1 MTETILPLFVCLRGN
16 TTTLWFTAERI
27 LPLSVCLS
35 VGFSRGVTATVCLSE
50 RGYCHSKTKKTLRRI
65 FDPRPIAGT
74 KFYIYSYIIFMGS
87 TCTSI
92 YMEIYVY
99 CIHIYEYRY
108 IHDIYNYIY
117 LYCLAPISLKPQKTL
132 HCPK

>member
-1 MTETILPLFVCLRGN
+1 MNSLAAEGILLLGYDRDNTATVCRSEREYYHSVV
-16 TTTLWFTAERI
+16 TAERI

-50 RGYCHSKTKKTLRRI
+50 RGYCHSKTKKMLRRI

-87 TCTSI
+87 TSTSI

-99 CIHIYEYRY
+99 CIHIYEY
-108 IHDIYNYIY
+108 IEI
-117 LYCLAPISLKPQKTL
+117 
-132 HCPK
+132 